1 MQNYFTK
8 KDQNLMKVT
17 ILQGHY
23 LHYGLK
29 FIEQLMYNRIY
40 SSFEKEQLLYGK
52 QFGFRSKQSTIDAQI
67 EIASK
72 NLPFASDDQ
81 KTSKRTIIISDN

>member
-1 MQNYFTK
+1 
-8 KDQNLMKVT
+8 MKVT

-29 FIEQLMYNRIY
+29 FLEKLMYNKIY
-40 SSFEKEQLLYGK
+40 SSFDKEQLLCMENSLVLDLNK
-52 QFGFRSKQSTIDAQI
+52 ALLMQI